1 MKKWNSIMN
10 LIYFSS
16 KFNYYQ
22 GFAIFTNPRHDTIF
36 LHNHYT
42 IMTSSKI
49 NNNPLAINQVP
60 CS

>member
-1 MKKWNSIMN
+1 MN